1 MLPSPSDPPAAGPRP
16 DRAPAGEGGLFARLH
31 FDRGDRR
38 LLALVDEVLAKPSTS
53 LRRLLAP
60 YMHPHGIKEMAAPPA
75 MRIAYATARLLG
87 SLEAGQAEARL
98 SALRSLRDEV
108 LFSAE
113 SGLQKNTARVLLQIM
128 KELVRAGDDPR
139 RRLEL
144 AHDFRTAVRGKPR
157 LIRRLL
163 AERHLLEMPEAWNQL
178 AFDDHVHDANSKGRK
193 SPTHLVMDAWIKGI
207 RRLTVV
213 HYHAV
218 RQDTAAE
225 LLEAAAIMG
234 MEADIAIECLTRHDG
249 RPVKVLWTPA
259 GLGEPWRFAAFLGRP
274 NVRRFMDEGRE
285 LALRWRDHA
294 LALLAAVND
303 RHAPKLRAELGLSLP
318 HLTPEAF
325 LAFVGTG
332 QPSVLHLARFLHDE
346 ASRVLDA
353 EGLDLGDE
361 AARRAHLARRDAVE
375 VEALLAGILSPAANP
390 DIRPPNAPAPDETP
404 PERLTQS
411 PAALVRRLGHLHR
424 DNRLTLVATEMA
436 PADLLT
442 VLFSCHGAITH
453 LELFNLRVFEVEG
466 RASEDAL
473 ELLAALGAGDVSA
486 VKRQLVAAA
495 SQATAAGDTAAAA
508 RLLELR
514 QEAAPLCA
522 IYRHAPLGVRL
533 GSDSAGRSTR
543 TRGMGLVVADTLP
556 AGARAH
562 LAKRARHPRESLR
575 RAIPVGVAVT
585 PRETALA
592 DAFTPGPL
600 TRLLR
605 RLRELP
611 GLRLSGHRWRRTW
624 IWRRTYKADARTANI
639 HTLGGVQE
647 TASERLT
654 VEAGRRRARLRWR
667 YVNGTFKNALKILAG
682 FAVAAASFAS
692 VNTWWVLAYGG
703 AFIWF
708 GVTGLRNL
716 LQAAVGCGGL
726 RHSPLVVWKDYVS
739 AERIADSLFFTGFSG
754 PLLDILV
761 RLALLER
768 GFGITTATN
777 PLALY
782 AVMALANG
790 LYLASH
796 NLYRGLPTA
805 AAVGNLVR
813 PILSIPLAFG
823 LNQAL
828 AAALAGAGVASPEAA
843 LEPFAAIVSKC
854 ASDCVAAAIEG
865 LADRAR
871 YRRMRIRDYRHKCR
885 QLFEAHAQLDRAYPD
900 ADATRLL
907 ETPKALIA
915 SLRERRGDLEKIV
928 IVNALDFLYF
938 WMHQPQARPVAA
950 RTVRAMTLEERRVFL
965 LSQDVLLREKEISR
979 LLIDGLV
986 GRNFAPALAFY
997 LSNARRYLDDM
1008 RELAQRYPPAASL
1021 SLENTLP
1028 GRHEAP
1034 ELP

>member
-1 MLPSPSDPPAAGPRP
+1 MTPPVPEPAAAPRPVRPAAG
-16 DRAPAGEGGLFARLH
+16 DGGLFGRLH

-38 LLALVDEVLAKPSTS
+38 LLELVDEVLAKPSTS

-60 YMHPHGIKEMAAPPA
+60 YLHPHGIKEMAAPPA

-87 SLEAGQAEARL
+87 SLEADQAEARL

-108 LFSAE
+108 LFSAA
-113 SGLQKNTARVLLQIM
+113 SALQKNTARVLLQIM
-128 KELVRAGDDPR
+128 KELVRAGGDAR

-144 AHDFRTAVRGKPR
+144 AHDFRTAAQGKPR
-157 LIRRLL
+157 VVRRLL

-213 HYHAV
+213 HYHYV

-234 MEADIAIECLTRHDG
+234 MEADIAIECLTRHEG
-249 RPVKVLWTPA
+249 RVVKLLWTPV

-274 NVRRFMDEGRE
+274 NVRRFMEEGRA

-294 LALLAAVND
+294 LALLEAVND
-303 RHAPKLRAELGLSLP
+303 RHAPALREAVGLALP
-318 HLTPEAF
+318 RLSPEDF
-325 LAFVGTG
+325 LAFIGTG
-332 QPSVLHLARFLHDE
+332 QPSVLHLARFVHDA

-353 EGLDLGDE
+353 ETPDLDDPE
-361 AARRAHLARRDAVE
+361 ARKAHLARRDAVE
-375 VEALLAGILSPAANP
+375 VETLLTGMLSPKANP
-390 DIRPPNAPAPDETP
+390 GIRPPDEPAPDEAP

-411 PAALVRRLGHLHR
+411 PAALARRLGHLHR
-424 DNRLTLVATEMA
+424 DNHLTLVVTEISR
-436 PADLLT
+436 ADALT

-453 LELFNLRVFEVEG
+453 LELFNLRVFETEG
-466 RASEDAL
+466 RSSEDAL
-473 ELLAALGAGDVSA
+473 ELLTALGAGDVSA
-486 VKRQLVAAA
+486 VKRRLVAAA
-495 SQATAAGDTAAAA
+495 NQAEAAGDTAAAA

-556 AGARAH
+556 VGARRH
-562 LAKRARHPRESLR
+562 LARRAGHPRQSLR
-575 RAIPVGVAVT
+575 RAIPVGAAVT

-611 GLRLSGHRWRRTW
+611 GLRLSGYRWRRTW
-624 IWRRTYKADARTANI
+624 LWRRTYKADARTANI
-639 HTLGGVQE
+639 HTLGGIQE
-647 TASERLT
+647 TASERLAE
-654 VEAGRRRARLRWR
+654 EAGQRRARFRWR
-667 YVNGTFKNALKILAG
+667 YVNGNFKNTLKILTG
-682 FAVAAASFAS
+682 FAVAAASFAA
-692 VNTWWVLAYGG
+692 VNSWWVLAYGG
-703 AFIWF
+703 ACIWF
-708 GVTGLRNL
+708 GITGLRNL
-716 LQAAVGCGGL
+716 FQAAVGCGGV
-726 RHSPLVVWKDYVS
+726 RRSPLVVWRDYVS
-739 AERIADSLFFTGFSG
+739 ADRIADSLFFTGFSV

-768 GFGITTATN
+768 GLGITTATN

-805 AAVGNLVR
+805 AAVGNLFR
-813 PILSIPLAFG
+813 TILSIPLALA

-828 AAALAGAGVASPEAA
+828 AAVLAGAGVASPQAA

-854 ASDCVAAAIEG
+854 ASDSVAAAIEG
-865 LADRAR
+865 LADRTR
-871 YRRMRIRDYRHKCR
+871 YVRMRIRDYRHKCR
-885 QLFEAHAQLDRAYPD
+885 QLFEAHAQLERAYPD

-938 WMHQPQARPVAA
+938 WMHQPQARPVAE
-950 RTVRAMTLEERRVFL
+950 RTIRGMTLEERRIFL
-965 LSQDVLLREKEISR
+965 LSQDVLLREREISR

-1008 RELAQRYPPAASL
+1008 RALAERYPPAASL

-1028 GRHEAP
+1028 GRHEASDVS
-1034 ELP
+1034 